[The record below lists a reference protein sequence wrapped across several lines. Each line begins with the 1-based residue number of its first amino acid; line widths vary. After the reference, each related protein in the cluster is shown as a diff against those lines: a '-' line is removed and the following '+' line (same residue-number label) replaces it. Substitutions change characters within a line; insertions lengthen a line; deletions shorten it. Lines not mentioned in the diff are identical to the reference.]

1 VKGAGGEDT
10 RVKMSLDGLLSD
22 KRSSIIKKWR
32 DLVINTYPIDTQ
44 RFFKREKDRFSNP
57 VGQTIAEDLEILYD
71 QLTGEN
77 DIDKISRSLDNI
89 VRIRAV
95 QDFKPSAAVGFVLDL
110 KKLIRKEIGVD
121 TGTDQSKDTI
131 EALEE
136 RIENAALLAFD
147 IYNQCR
153 QKLYELRV
161 REATNQV
168 SRLLERANLKI
179 EIPEFDPDL

>member
-1 VKGAGGEDT
+1 
-10 RVKMSLDGLLSD
+10 MSLDGLLFD

-32 DLVINTYPIDTQ
+32 DLVISTYPIDTQ

-71 QLTGEN
+71 QLTKDN

-110 KKLIRKEIGVD
+110 KRLIRKEIGVD
-121 TGTDQSKDTI
+121 AGEDEIKDI
-131 EALEE
+131 MEALEE
-136 RIENAALLAFD
+136 RIETAALLAFD
-147 IYNQCR
+147 IYVGCR
-153 QKLYELRV
+153 HKLYELRV
-161 REATNQV
+161 SEATNQV

-179 EIPEFDPDL
+179 ELPEFDPVL